1 MVVLLVTI
9 GLVDKLVG
17 FAVLVVA
24 VVVGAVVG
32 DVGGTCFVDDLVEG
46 VVLCVVFVVGAA
58 VGFFVVVAFGCS
70 ANVVSSII
78 SSGISPS

>member
-1 MVVLLVTI
+1 MLVTI

-17 FAVLVVA
+17 FAV
-24 VVVGAVVG
+24 VVVTEVVGVVVG
-32 DVGGTCFVDDLVEG
+32 DVGGTSFVDDLVEG

-70 ANVVSSII
+70 TNVASSII
-78 SSGISPS
+78 SPGISPS